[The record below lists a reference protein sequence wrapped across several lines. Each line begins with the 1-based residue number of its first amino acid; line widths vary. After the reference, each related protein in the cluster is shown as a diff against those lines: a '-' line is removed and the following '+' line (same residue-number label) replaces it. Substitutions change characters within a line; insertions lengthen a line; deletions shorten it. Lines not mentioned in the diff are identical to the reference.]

1 MSSDSCG
8 EKSALESADSKS
20 PRSAMMPITLRN
32 KRSEDSF
39 SVHHE
44 EDRMMYEVD
53 FSESEDTLPV
63 PIVEL
68 PMM

>member
-1 MSSDSCG
+1 MH
-8 EKSALESADSKS
+8 
-20 PRSAMMPITLRN
+20 ITLRN

-39 SVHHE
+39 SVHNE

-53 FSESEDTLPV
+53 FDVTESEDTLPV